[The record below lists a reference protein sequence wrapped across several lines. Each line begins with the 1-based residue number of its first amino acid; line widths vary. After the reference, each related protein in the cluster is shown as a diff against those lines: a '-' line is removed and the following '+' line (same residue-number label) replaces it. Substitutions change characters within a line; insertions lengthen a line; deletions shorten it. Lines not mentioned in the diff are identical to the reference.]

1 MVCVVKHLIFRRG
14 DVDRLVALCPVLLL
28 CRDFLSKVEDTRVS
42 ALGHLPFELKLE
54 VLELVRED
62 DISAFSGLAFAA
74 AGSRELEATVL
85 D

>member
-1 MVCVVKHLIFRRG
+1 MVGVVKHLIFRRG

-54 VLELVRED
+54 VTELVGED
-62 DISAFSGLAFAA
+62 HVSTLAGLAFTGTC
-74 AGSRELEATVL
+74 AGEFEASVL